1 VHSTQKYSRVI
12 FDDGAAMHAAS
23 FLRSEK
29 SICPQGEVVANK
41 VSVDVCGYG
50 SMRRLVNDMF
60 PSVNRV
66 EQEDYNSWN
75 YWKLAVPDIDEDELL
90 ESKKREEE
98 GRKKEEARRK
108 EEAKKKEEQKKKDEL
123 RRRDEERRKVEEA
136 KKKKVEDDKRR
147 KEEEA
152 KRREDEKKRVEEE
165 GRRKR
170 EEDKR
175 KKEDEKKRAE
185 DEKKRVE
192 DEKKRVENEKKK
204 DEDEKRRKKEENSKG
219 EGEQKEWDEDKKAE
233 GDKGREDKVEGSE
246 KEWGG
251 GEQKI
256 SGKEKIV
263 GHTRDSAKEV
273 KGNGTI
279 KKGSGEGI
287 EAEVSDLGEEVGGL
301 KHETDGQRS
310 AALQK
315 LLGDEA
321 EKTESTSASDNWED
335 ANRCEPGEDSGI
347 EEEVETNSGSEGV
360 QTGREDGIVEESDDA
375 QLEANGVE
383 TSGSGKSAGLRVGQ
397 SEGNKA
403 GKHRTAGE
411 TKQAR
416 SEGGTDVSAD
426 ALLTKEA
433 TR

>member
-1 VHSTQKYSRVI
+1 
-12 FDDGAAMHAAS
+12 
-23 FLRSEK
+23 
-29 SICPQGEVVANK
+29 VVANK

-175 KKEDEKKRAE
+175 KKENEKKRVE

-204 DEDEKRRKKEENSKG
+204 DDERRKKEEKSKG
-219 EGEQKEWDEDKKAE
+219 EEGQKEWDEDKEAK
-233 GDKGREDKVEGSE
+233 REKERDDKVEDSE
-246 KEWGG
+246 KERGG
-251 GEQKI
+251 GKQKI
-256 SGKEKIV
+256 SGKEKNA
-263 GHTRDSAKEV
+263 GHTRESAMEV

-279 KKGSGEGI
+279 EKGSGETS
-287 EAEVSDLGEEVGGL
+287 EVEVNDLGEEMGGL
-301 KHETDGQRS
+301 EHQTDGQRS

-335 ANRCEPGEDSGI
+335 AKRCEPGEDSGI
-347 EEEVETNSGSEGV
+347 EEEVEMNSGSEGV
-360 QTGREDGIVEESDDA
+360 QTSREDGIVEESDGA
-375 QLEANGVE
+375 QSEANGVE
-383 TSGSGKSAGLRVGQ
+383 TSASGNSAGLLVGQ
-397 SEGNKA
+397 IEGDKA

-416 SEGGTDVSAD
+416 SEGRIDVSAD